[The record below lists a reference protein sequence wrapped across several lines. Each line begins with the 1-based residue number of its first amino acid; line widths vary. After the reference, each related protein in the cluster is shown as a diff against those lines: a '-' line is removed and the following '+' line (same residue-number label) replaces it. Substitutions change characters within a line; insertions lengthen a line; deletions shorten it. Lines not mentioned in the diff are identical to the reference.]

1 MFEKVPRGEGRKRLL
16 EAFCVREAQVW
27 CGGDA
32 WGWLMEGYVE
42 MIRETDQETME
53 RMEREMEEEFD
64 AFQDY
69 VDSICSVAEIDDSI
83 LTIEPEGSIEEER

>member
-1 MFEKVPRGEGRKRLL
+1 MFEKVPRGEGMKRLL
-16 EAFCVREAQVW
+16 EAFCVREVQVW

-42 MIRETDQETME
+42 MMRETDEETIE
-53 RMEREMEEEFD
+53 KVEREMEEEYG

-69 VDSICSVAEIDDSI
+69 VDGICSVAEIEDSI
-83 LTIEPEGSIEEER
+83 LTIDPEGGFERER